1 MASVV
6 VQIMRTLVG
15 VRPFYGL
22 VNFWNIVLCAL
33 GTYVILDICE
43 MFMMISS
50 DYGPCD
56 NVVTM
61 WPCDLSY
68 DSCRLCLV
76 I

>member
-43 MFMMISS
+43 MFMMIS
-50 DYGPCD
+50 
-56 NVVTM
+56 
-61 WPCDLSY
+61 
-68 DSCRLCLV
+68 
-76 I
+76 